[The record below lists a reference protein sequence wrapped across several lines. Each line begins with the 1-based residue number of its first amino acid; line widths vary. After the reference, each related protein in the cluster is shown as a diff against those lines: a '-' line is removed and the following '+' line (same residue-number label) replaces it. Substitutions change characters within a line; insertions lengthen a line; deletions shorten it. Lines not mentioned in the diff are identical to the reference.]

1 MTNHD
6 RSRRGGLRT
15 SAAVALVVTAALGLQ
30 GCGDAAT
37 TAPPSNGPSSTS
49 TPSPTATSASPSASP
64 TATQAAP
71 APTKTPELSVMEA
84 SKPASLVIP
93 TIGVQS
99 ELVHLGQRSDGTLEV
114 PTEGPGSPAS
124 WYTQSPTPGERGPA
138 VMLGHV
144 NATGGGPGV
153 FAKLR
158 ELKSGDEI
166 KVPRDD
172 GSTAVFVVDKG
183 VQYEKDDFPTLEVYG
198 NTPGSE
204 LRLITCDGYQE
215 STGLWDYNY
224 VVYAK
229 LKV

>member
-1 MTNHD
+1 MTNHE

-15 SAAVALVVTAALGLQ
+15 SAAAALVVVAALGLQ
-30 GCGDAAT
+30 GCGGAAT
-37 TAPPSNGPSSTS
+37 TAPPSNDPSTS
-49 TPSPTATSASPSASP
+49 ASSPTATSDSPSASP

-93 TIGVQS
+93 VIGVQS
-99 ELVHLGQRSDGTLEV
+99 ELVNLGQRPDGTLEV
-114 PTEGPGSPAS
+114 PTEEPGAPAS
-124 WYTQSPTPGERGPA
+124 WYTASPTPGERGPA

-153 FAKLR
+153 FADLR
-158 ELKSGDEI
+158 ALKAGAEI